1 MSLKRLPELVWG
13 GRRCFLQVL
22 LPSSQGLWYH
32 KKSTCA
38 TKQIS
43 PPGTEAKDGIDAL
56 FSFEQQSVILQ
67 FLNSASEE
75 ELSTIKL
82 LQGKKSLNVIEY
94 RNKHGPFQELQ
105 NLLQVPSFQYKTAV
119 KVCSFILNPLEKEEK
134 KTCTPMSARKCIS
147 PAIKK
152 SRLKTAK
159 SIVSIVFGVQKISWA
174 HVNRDLVVQNWHLE
188 NYRNKEETFTPATY
202 LDRVST
208 IISKIPE
215 ADFYI
220 LEKVGLP
227 PTNAALFPVTL
238 HLRIMEAV
246 LYALLQNSFGK
257 DGQPQV
263 LSMARNAVGRYFGL
277 MLGEAR
283 ISGVDLVKQF
293 LLDSAKETSH
303 VSFANNVAT
312 RQMHAMLSNPWRRE
326 EELCDS
332 LLQAIAFYELLVLD
346 TYEMS

>member
-1 MSLKRLPELVWG
+1 MSLKRLPGLFCG

-22 LPSSQGLWYH
+22 LPSSQGLWYS

-38 TKQIS
+38 RKQIS
-43 PPGTEAKDGIDAL
+43 PSGTEAKDAIDNL
-56 FSFEQQSVILQ
+56 FSSEQQSAILQ

-75 ELSTIKL
+75 ELSAVKL
-82 LQGKKSLNVIEY
+82 LQGKKYHNVLEY
-94 RNKHGPFQELQ
+94 RNNHGPFQELQ
-105 NLLQVPSFQYKTAV
+105 SLLQVPSFRYKTAV
-119 KVCSFILNPLEKEEK
+119 KVCNFILNPLEKEEK
-134 KTCTPMSARKCIS
+134 KTCNPMSARKCIS
-147 PAIKK
+147 PSIKRE
-152 SRLKTAK
+152 RLKTAN
-159 SIVSIVFGVQKISWA
+159 SIVSIVFGMQKISWA
-174 HVNRDLVVQNWHLE
+174 HVNRDLIVQNWHLE
-188 NYRNKEETFTPATY
+188 NYRNKEETFTPAMY
-202 LDRVST
+202 LETVST

-215 ADFYI
+215 ADFYV

-246 LYALLQNSFGK
+246 LFALLQKSFGK
-257 DGQPQV
+257 DGEPQV
-263 LSMARNAVGRYFGL
+263 LSIARNAVGRYFGL

-293 LLDSAKETSH
+293 LDSATQTSR
-303 VSFANNVAT
+303 VSFASSVVA
-312 RQMHAMLSNPWRRE
+312 RYMHILSGNSWKRE